1 MVGESD
7 AVKRRM
13 PLPEKPALKEY
24 LALLEELG
32 VPRPKEVE
40 KFARTRAW
48 KIANK
53 FDLHVRQKLHSSKGS
68 NVN

>member
-53 FDLHVRQKLHSSKGS
+53 FDLHVRQNYTPAKE
-68 NVN
+68 VA